1 MAENEV
7 KKNKNKEIWYFA
19 WALIIVGALVA
30 TTQAL
35 QPKGPEFEWRRVAMD
50 GHFSGVKPLT
60 ASNLDVA
67 LGAFPDSAYVTPS
80 GATYDKKTPMYAEA
94 SLVLLAQSKMA
105 EKKKVIG
112 HSARMMMNDRDNP
125 DLPLGN
131 LLADQL
137 RAYASKYFKRPID
150 FAISNFGG
158 IRVPMPEGE
167 ILQDDIESMFPFKNY
182 LCLVKM
188 KGENLTKLLEQL
200 AGTKAFQP
208 ISGATVRVKDHKLE
222 SALVGGKPIDPQ
234 RVYNVASIDFLL
246 DGGDQLRLGALA
258 EDVVLTH
265 VLLKEVMLDYVKD
278 CEAKG
283 IVIDSKADGRVVMED

>member
-1 MAENEV
+1 METQN
-7 KKNKNKEIWYFA
+7 KNKNKEIWFIA

-35 QPKGPEFEWRRVAMD
+35 QPKGPVFEWRRVAMD

-60 ASNLDVA
+60 ATNLDVA
-67 LGAFPDSAYVTPS
+67 LGTFPDSAYVTPS
-80 GATYDKKTPMYAEA
+80 GVSYGKNAPMYAEA
-94 SLVLLAQSKMA
+94 ALVLVAQSKMA

-131 LLADQL
+131 LLADVL
-137 RAYASKYFKRPID
+137 RAYASKYFKKPVD

-182 LCLVKM
+182 LCFIKM

-208 ISGATVRVKDHKLE
+208 ISGATVRVKDHQLE

-258 EDVVLTH
+258 EDVVLSH
-265 VLLKEVMLDYVKD
+265 VLLKEVMLDFVKD

>member
-7 KKNKNKEIWYFA
+7 KSNKNVWYFA

-35 QPKGPEFEWRRVAMD
+35 QPKGPVFEWRRVAMD

-60 ASNLDVA
+60 ATNLDVA
-67 LGAFPDSAYVTPS
+67 LGTFPDSAYVTPS
-80 GATYDKKTPMYAEA
+80 GVSYGKNSPMYAEA
-94 SLVLLAQSKMA
+94 ALVLGAQSKMA

-131 LLADQL
+131 LLADVM
-137 RAYASKYFKRPID
+137 RIYASKYFKKPVD

-182 LCLVKM
+182 LCFIKM

-258 EDVVLTH
+258 EDVVLSH

>member
-1 MAENEV
+1 
-7 KKNKNKEIWYFA
+7 
-19 WALIIVGALVA
+19 
-30 TTQAL
+30 
-35 QPKGPEFEWRRVAMD
+35 
-50 GHFSGVKPLT
+50 
-60 ASNLDVA
+60 
-67 LGAFPDSAYVTPS
+67 
-80 GATYDKKTPMYAEA
+80 
-94 SLVLLAQSKMA
+94 MA
-105 EKKKVIG
+105 EKKQVIG

-137 RAYASKYFKRPID
+137 RAYASKYFKKPID

-283 IVIDSKADGRVVMED
+283 IVVDSKADGRVVMED

>member
-1 MAENEV
+1 METQN
-7 KKNKNKEIWYFA
+7 KNKNKEIWFIA

-35 QPKGPEFEWRRVAMD
+35 QPKGPVFEWRRVAMD

-60 ASNLDVA
+60 ATNLDVA
-67 LGAFPDSAYVTPS
+67 LGTFPDSAYVTPS
-80 GATYDKKTPMYAEA
+80 GVSYGKNAPMYAEA
-94 SLVLLAQSKMA
+94 ALVLVAQSKMA

-131 LLADQL
+131 LLADVL
-137 RAYASKYFKRPID
+137 RAYASKYFKKPVD

-182 LCLVKM
+182 LCFIKM

-258 EDVVLTH
+258 EDVVLSH